1 MTAMSIKQRRLF
13 EMLNRVDHF
22 GHAHTDVF
30 PPRSTG
36 GQLFKALRDA
46 LACLTT
52 RYIGPVSRGNQAR
65 DGFVNDGAARDELQA
80 RLRALC
86 RTARSL
92 AIGAPE
98 GKRPFRLPRRGGDE
112 GLIVAARAMAADAR
126 RSKGRFAAYG
136 LHLDDLD
143 RAIAAFER
151 ACADRAERRRARG
164 AASKDLAAALA
175 RAFSIVRRLD
185 AVVTNVLADAV
196 PPLEE
201 WRRARRVVRR
211 RRGARRVIKRRAAPV
226 ADVVLREVPGRAQ

>member
-1 MTAMSIKQRRLF
+1 MTAMSIKQQRLF

-46 LACLTT
+46 LTGLTM
-52 RYIGPVSRGNQAR
+52 RYIGGASRGNQAR
-65 DGFVNDGAARDELQA
+65 DGFANDGAVRDELQA

-143 RAIAAFER
+143 RAIAVFER
-151 ACADRAERRRARG
+151 ACAERAERRRARV
-164 AASKDLAAALA
+164 AASKDMAAALA

>member
-1 MTAMSIKQRRLF
+1 MSIKQRRLF

-22 GHAHTDVF
+22 GRAHTDVF
-30 PPRSTG
+30 PPGSIG

-46 LACLTT
+46 LTGLTM
-52 RYIGPVSRGNQAR
+52 RYLGRASRRNQAR
-65 DGFVNDGAARDELQA
+65 DGFANDGAARDELQA

-112 GLIVAARAMAADAR
+112 GLITAARAMAADAR

-151 ACADRAERRRARG
+151 ACADRVERRRARG
-164 AASKDLAAALA
+164 AASKDLEAALA

-201 WRRARRVVRR
+201 WRRARRIVRR
-211 RRGARRVIKRRAAPV
+211 RRGARRVLKRHAASP
-226 ADVVLREVPGRAQ
+226 ADVALHELMIRAR

>member
-1 MTAMSIKQRRLF
+1 MNIKQRRLF
-13 EMLNRVDHF
+13 EMLNRVAHF
-22 GHAHTDVF
+22 GSTHTDVF

-36 GQLFKALRDA
+36 GKLFTALRDA
-46 LACLTT
+46 LTGLTMQNV
-52 RYIGPVSRGNQAR
+52 GLVSRRNQAR
-65 DGFVNDGAARDELQA
+65 NGVANDGAARDELQA

-112 GLIVAARAMAADAR
+112 GLLTAARAMATDAR

-151 ACADRAERRRARG
+151 ACAHRAERRRARI
-164 AASKDLAAALA
+164 AAGKDLEAALA
-175 RAFSIVRRLD
+175 RAFSIVRHLD

-201 WRRARRVVRR
+201 WRRARRIARR
-211 RRGARRVIKRRAAPV
+211 RRGARRVMKRHAAPG
-226 ADVVLREVPGRAQ
+226 ADVVLREVTTRVP

>member
-46 LACLTT
+46 LTGLTM
-52 RYIGPVSRGNQAR
+52 RYIGGASRGNQAR
-65 DGFVNDGAARDELQA
+65 DGFANDGAVRDELQA

-151 ACADRAERRRARG
+151 ACADRVERRRAQV
-164 AASKDLAAALA
+164 AASKDLAVVIA
-175 RAFSIVRRLD
+175 RAFSIVRCLD

-196 PPLEE
+196 APLEE